1 MSRPFRLCSQ
11 ILFGSLLTLGLLAS
25 AAAAETR
32 RAPLAKMDAIT
43 QSGAGGQGLDSSGKP
58 LAPPKQDS
66 KSAKASDSL
75 KRCDNKCPPPCVGQ
89 PARTGYFGPLFD
101 LFEGHPGCQRRDMA
115 DMDEVESPSADRPPR
130 LI

>member
-1 MSRPFRLCSQ
+1 MSRHSRLYSQ
-11 ILFGSLLTLGLLAS
+11 IFIGSLLTLGLLVPAM
-25 AAAAETR
+25 AETR
-32 RAPLAKMDAIT
+32 RAPQAKMDAIT

-58 LAPPKQDS
+58 LPPAAKQEG
-66 KSAKASDSL
+66 KAARVDPA
-75 KRCDNKCPPPCVGQ
+75 KRCDTKCPPPCVGQ